1 MTNLSFR
8 GIRSSKI
15 VTDYPGQVG
24 EVLVA
29 DDEGSDQV
37 GVRRSAV
44 LEVGTDGLVEGCVP
58 GREDGRVVDQT
69 GEGCWDG

>member
-8 GIRSSKI
+8 GVRSSKI

-24 EVLVA
+24 EMRVP
-29 DDEGSDQV
+29 DDEESDEV

-44 LEVGTDGLVEGCVP
+44 LEVGPDGLVEGGVP
-58 GREDGRVVDQT
+58 GWEHGRVVDQT

>member
-1 MTNLSFR
+1 MTNLSLR
-8 GIRSSKI
+8 GLRSSKI

-24 EVLVA
+24 EVRVA

-37 GVRRSAV
+37 GVRRGAV
-44 LEVGTDGLVEGCVP
+44 LEVGPDGLVEGGVP
-58 GREDGRVVDQT
+58 GWEDGRVVDQT